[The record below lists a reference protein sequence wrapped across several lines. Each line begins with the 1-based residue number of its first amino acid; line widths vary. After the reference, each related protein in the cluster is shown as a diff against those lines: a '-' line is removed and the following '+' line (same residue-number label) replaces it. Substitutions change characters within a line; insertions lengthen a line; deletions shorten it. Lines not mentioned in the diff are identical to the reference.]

1 MPCGI
6 FNQKVSKDQKVK
18 KSKSNDFYFEPL
30 VSKEQTYK
38 EVVMKDRIIPY

>member
-6 FNQKVSKDQKVK
+6 FNQKVSKDQKL
-18 KSKSNDFYFEPL
+18 KSNDFYFELL

-38 EVVMKDRIIPY
+38 EVIMKDRIIPY

>member
-18 KSKSNDFYFEPL
+18 SNDLYFELL
-30 VSKEQTYK
+30 VSKKQTYK
-38 EVVMKDRIIPY
+38 EVVMKDRITPY